1 MVSELSEL
9 PANFIPFTCVLPTPA
24 SLCPASMHVY
34 EKSEG
39 ISM

>member
-9 PANFIPFTCVLPTPA
+9 PANFIDSVPASSPPA